1 MKYVFVSLLFLASA
15 SFAQPLRLHLM
26 GGFANYTG
34 DIQQKRFTL
43 NQAKGVVSAGATYN
57 FTDKLAIRA
66 DYSFAKVGADDKY
79 NTSPSLKQ
87 RNLNFQTIIQEFSL
101 VGEYDILSTYEHAL
115 TPYVFGGLGV
125 FHFSPYTTDPQGNK
139 IYLQGLSTE
148 GQGFARGR
156 KVYKKTQLNIPIGGG
171 LKFALSDDIQIGFE
185 IGLRVLKTDY
195 LDDVSTT
202 YIDQN
207 TLLANRGPLAVQYA
221 FRGDELKDN
230 PTNYP
235 PEGVQRGN
243 GKVNDFYYFGQFRIS
258 FRMPWMDSNREQT
271 SYRNSRKRLGCP
283 SWK

>member
-1 MKYVFVSLLFLASA
+1 MKNVLVIFLFFASA
-15 SFAQPLRLHLM
+15 TFGQPLRLHIM

-43 NQAKGVVSAGATYN
+43 GQAKGVVSAGATYN
-57 FTDKLAIRA
+57 ITDKLAIRA
-66 DYSFAKVGADDKY
+66 DYSFAKLGADDKY
-79 NTSPSLKQ
+79 NNSPTLKQ
-87 RNLNFQTIIQEFSL
+87 RNLNFQTLIQEFAL
-101 VGEYDILSTYEHAL
+101 LGEYDLFNTYEHAL

-125 FHFSPYTTDPQGNK
+125 FHFSPYTFDAQGNK
-139 IYLQGLSTE
+139 IFLQGLSTE
-148 GQGFARGR
+148 GQGFAPGR
-156 KVYKKTQLNIPIGGG
+156 RVYKKTQLNIPIGGG
-171 LKFALSDDIQIGFE
+171 LKYALSDDIQIGFE
-185 IGLRVLKTDY
+185 LGLRILKTDY

-207 TLLANRGPLAVQYA
+207 TLLANRGPLAVQFA

-258 FRMPWMDSNREQT
+258 FRMPWSDSNREQ
-271 SYRNSRKRLGCP
+271 SPYRNSRKRLGCP